1 MRGRT
6 AAIAIAAVGC
16 LFAMPSAA
24 GAAGTGGSATAC
36 PGTFTVLHN
45 DQIGNLSLPAGRYA
59 VTVQTPVNLTCA
71 DASKLF
77 ASFLRLPSGN
87 LPNGWR
93 VNANRAR
100 FANRSHQPGLL
111 RPQVRPVEAEG
122 AAAAVVAVAAAAEAA
137 AARRARPSRCFTTTA
152 SARCRSRPATT

>member
-100 FANRSHQPGLL
+100 FANRTTNQAFS
-111 RPQVRPVEAEG
+111 VRKSGSGGAE

-137 AARRARPSRCFTTTA
+137 AARHARPSRCFTTTA